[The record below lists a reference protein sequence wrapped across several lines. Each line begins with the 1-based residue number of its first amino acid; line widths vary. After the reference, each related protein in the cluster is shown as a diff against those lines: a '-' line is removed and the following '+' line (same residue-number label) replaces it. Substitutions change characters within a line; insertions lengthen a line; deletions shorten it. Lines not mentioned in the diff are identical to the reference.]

1 MALQQHTQPCGV
13 GSNSMVPFKP
23 YVCCVQPACPVVCCS
38 LQDAVALIKDV
49 AEADK
54 AAERL
59 VHEAYQRG
67 SNDNISCVV
76 LKFKF

>member
-1 MALQQHTQPCGV
+1 MHAVPCGNRPDA
-13 GSNSMVPFKP
+13 GPCYAAP
-23 YVCCVQPACPVVCCS
+23 CCCCCCSCCCLPAC

-49 AEADK
+49 DEADK
-54 AAERL
+54 AAEQL
-59 VHEAYQRG
+59 VHEAYLRG

>member
-1 MALQQHTQPCGV
+1 MLWWGV
-13 GSNSMVPFKP
+13 SSMVPFKLRLL
-23 YVCCVQPACPVVCCS
+23 CALTCPVVCCC

-54 AAERL
+54 AAEQL